1 MAADAPFCYW
11 RSDPRLSELG
21 RDARDAGYEV
31 VARKR
36 YVVVDRLSDVP
47 PTEGALVARPLYTR
61 LDADEPV
68 DIADCDVVVV
78 ALSIGGPGLVHHVLP
93 AVPCVAVIERGG
105 TEAAQPSIESRAD
118 AFLTSA
124 HRLAEA
130 IAWVTSEDRAA
141 RTVGQPRLIVIGTS
155 HGDFGNSRTLTAE
168 PTIIGRSMVAN
179 IHPQRPDRMP
189 TPTGTIARHH
199 AQVRCIDGVVSVR
212 DLRSTNGTL
221 VIRHGE
227 PARLLCPQEQPGT
240 GLRSTRIVVDHA
252 RSERRVGRDPDR

>member
-1 MAADAPFCYW
+1 MLF
-11 RSDPRLSELG
+11 R
-21 RDARDAGYEV
+21 
-31 VARKR
+31 
-36 YVVVDRLSDVP
+36 
-47 PTEGALVARPLYTR
+47 
-61 LDADEPV
+61 
-68 DIADCDVVVV
+68 
-78 ALSIGGPGLVHHVLP
+78 
-93 AVPCVAVIERGG
+93 
-105 TEAAQPSIESRAD
+105 
-118 AFLTSA
+118 SA

-240 GLRSTRIVVDHA
+240 GHGYASWIT
-252 RSERRVGRDPDR
+252 RDPSGEWVEIRIGDHIQMHGFWRFRVDGDPAWRPD